1 MISPNDIIVPQE
13 TYIIFVP
20 KVLTF
25 QKIYAIIKVQN
36 QSVLCFEKIN

>member
-20 KVLTF
+20 EVLTF
-25 QKIYAIIKVQN
+25 CKFRDIIKVQN
-36 QSVLCFEKIN
+36 QSVLCFEK